1 MHVACSNLLHETGS
15 REGIRLMRL
24 SLDRDQHACVAMN
37 GNSVLKFAGVTFLN
51 RVNVAAYVG
60 H

>member
-1 MHVACSNLLHETGS
+1 
-15 REGIRLMRL
+15 MRL